1 MKQESHW
8 SKPAAPRLRPA
19 SFTLI
24 ELLVVI
30 AIISILASMLLPA
43 LARGKAQAQRIK
55 CVSNQRQIAL
65 SFIMWSDDNSQ
76 KFPWQ
81 LSPAQGGLR
90 GTIQIWR
97 HFDAIQ
103 NEINT
108 PRVLVCPSGS
118 KAPALN
124 FSTNADSGFGAL
136 RNAALGYFIGI
147 EATTANSS
155 MHMLGD
161 ENISSTTNNGAC
173 DPGGVTCA
181 ATRLRPDDKDK
192 PSWDWSVHVRA
203 GNMAMVDGS
212 VQRFNQHSL
221 LGHLASTG
229 SPNLDNCI
237 IKPGAT

>member
-1 MKQESHW
+1 MKQENPW
-8 SKPAAPRLRPA
+8 PKPVVPPLRPT

-30 AIISILASMLLPA
+30 AIISILASLLLPA

-65 SFIMWSDDNSQ
+65 SFIMWSDDNNQ

-81 LSPAQGGLR
+81 VSPSQGGLR
-90 GTIQIWR
+90 GNIQIWR
-97 HFDAIQ
+97 YFDAIQ
-103 NEINT
+103 SEANN
-108 PRVLVCPSGS
+108 PRILVCPSG
-118 KAPALN
+118 KKDPALN
-124 FSTNADSGFGAL
+124 FSTNAGVGFGAL

-147 EATTANSS
+147 EASTEKSS
-155 MHMLGD
+155 MHLLGD
-161 ENISSTTNNGAC
+161 ENIFSETNNLAC

-181 ATRLRPDDKDK
+181 ATRLRPDDIDQ
-192 PSWDWSVHVRA
+192 PSWDWNVHVRA

-212 VQRFNQHSL
+212 VQRYNQRSVL
-221 LGHLASTG
+221 RHLASSG
-229 SPNLDNCI
+229 SQNLDNCI